1 MSYPMDGRLPTGCA
15 SLDDILD
22 GGFRLGDVSLIYG
35 EASTGK
41 TTLAVSCVAEHLR
54 GERWAKAY
62 YVDSDGKLSTN
73 RLIQIAGDNETLE
86 RLLIWRPGGFRE
98 QTEIVERL
106 PDLPIGKDPVVV
118 DSITG
123 SYRLEA
129 GRPDRTFVVNKEL
142 NRQLGFL
149 SETAKTREAAV
160 LVVGQVHGVMGSE
173 ASQVEP
179 VAQRLLR
186 YWSDTILKL
195 ETTSVT
201 GVRQAVLEKPEG
213 RSRAC
218 RFRLGDTGIQEV
230 GRPW

>member
-1 MSYPMDGRLPTGCA
+1 MEGRLSTGCA
-15 SLDDILD
+15 SLDDILG

-41 TTLAVSCVAEHLR
+41 TTLAVSCVAEHLH

-62 YVDSDGKLSTN
+62 YIDSDGKLSTK
-73 RLIQIAGDNETLE
+73 RLTQIAGDHEALE
-86 RLLIWRPGGFRE
+86 RLLIWRPRGFRE
-98 QTEIVERL
+98 QTEIVEGL
-106 PDLPIGKDPVVV
+106 SDIPIGNDPVVI

-123 SYRLEA
+123 PYRLEA

-179 VAQRLLR
+179 VAQRLLM
-186 YWSDTILKL
+186 YWSDTIVKL

-201 GVRQAVLEKPEG
+201 GVRQAVLEKPES

-218 RFRLGDTGIQEV
+218 RFRLGDTGVQEV